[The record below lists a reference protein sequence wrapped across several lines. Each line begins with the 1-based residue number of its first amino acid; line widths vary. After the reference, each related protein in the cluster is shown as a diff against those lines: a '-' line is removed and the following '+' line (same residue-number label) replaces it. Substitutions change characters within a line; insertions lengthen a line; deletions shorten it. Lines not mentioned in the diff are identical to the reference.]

1 MSRTKTHTLT
11 KTFTAKKMDKKN
23 EDKKSQ
29 KDIFIETARELNCN
43 EDRDKFD
50 SLLKKIVSKKISKTD
65 KSK

>member
-1 MSRTKTHTLT
+1 
-11 KTFTAKKMDKKN
+11 MDKKN